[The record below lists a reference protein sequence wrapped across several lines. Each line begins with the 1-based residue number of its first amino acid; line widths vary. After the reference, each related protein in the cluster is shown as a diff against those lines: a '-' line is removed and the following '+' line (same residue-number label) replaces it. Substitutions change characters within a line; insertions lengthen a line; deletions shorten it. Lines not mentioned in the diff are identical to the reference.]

1 MRTTRQTGKAP
12 SDHGRTTARKRQV
25 RAKNQTNQK
34 ENKPPSL
41 DNILEARRQIPSGPL
56 TVVDEKNDK
65 KAAHPLDKVTVA
77 GNVRTG
83 QAREEVTGD
92 AHGDDLLQSYGSL
105 ESLAVLDGCLDV
117 FLCSTEER
125 QATHP
130 PDESST
136 HQTSAEAGSRPQM
149 ENLLPHSAQ
158 GCSLDDCL
166 EELEYEEVTCYEA
179 EASSSTAS
187 KSYAVSNL
195 VAEIL
200 ERAED
205 DTKSSS
211 EASSISC
218 HNSPA
223 KGAIFKSSKLAPHEL
238 QPKPASCHGNLKLH
252 RFMMCEWFY
261 SHIDSALFAEE
272 HSRSV
277 DFGTLLRQH
286 YPALHRC
293 PLQRPQWNRIRKEFG
308 KVARVRRLS
317 PAFLL
322 QERITLERRREK
334 VRFLMENPM
343 IEYLD
348 DDIPSIIPSRI
359 EVGSKVR
366 AALLSPNYGS
376 FPGVVIGI
384 ENHDIPMFRV
394 RFTIDGIDHEQLL
407 PDYRVALDQSPPSP
421 EQSDVLSVSAKHL
434 RQVAALNE
442 CVDEK
447 RRLLYELENI
457 RLNVEARRAMGRI
470 NAERDQQQGQRYEQI
485 LRKLLDL
492 NRTLLQLSKNVA
504 TEYEQNMSEQLTTS
518 ETPVVEAYVVEVV
531 NQLIE
536 DLSKLDQ
543 FHKNPEA
550 DRLWNEAL
558 ERLGKNPEY
567 LKQFGHYLASRI
579 GNKFDPQA
587 YRKQ

>member
-1 MRTTRQTGKAP
+1 
-12 SDHGRTTARKRQV
+12 
-25 RAKNQTNQK
+25 
-34 ENKPPSL
+34 
-41 DNILEARRQIPSGPL
+41 
-56 TVVDEKNDK
+56 
-65 KAAHPLDKVTVA
+65 
-77 GNVRTG
+77 
-83 QAREEVTGD
+83 
-92 AHGDDLLQSYGSL
+92 
-105 ESLAVLDGCLDV
+105 
-117 FLCSTEER
+117 
-125 QATHP
+125 
-130 PDESST
+130 
-136 HQTSAEAGSRPQM
+136 M
-149 ENLLPHSAQ
+149 EDLLPHSAQ

-166 EELEYEEVTCYEA
+166 KELEYDEVACYEA
-179 EASSSTAS
+179 EASSSTTS
-187 KSYAVSNL
+187 KSCAVSNL

-200 ERAED
+200 ERVED

-218 HNSPA
+218 DNSPA
-223 KGAIFKSSKLAPHEL
+223 KGAIFKRSKLSPHEL
-238 QPKPASCHGNLKLH
+238 QPKPASCHGNLKLY

-293 PLQRPQWNRIRKEFG
+293 PLQRPQWNHIRKEFG
-308 KVARVRRLS
+308 KVA
-317 PAFLL
+317 
-322 QERITLERRREK
+322 
-334 VRFLMENPM
+334 
-343 IEYLD
+343 
-348 DDIPSIIPSRI
+348 
-359 EVGSKVR
+359 
-366 AALLSPNYGS
+366 
-376 FPGVVIGI
+376 
-384 ENHDIPMFRV
+384 

-407 PDYRVALDQSPPSP
+407 PDYRVALDQSPPSA

-434 RQVAALNE
+434 RQVAALND

-457 RLNVEARRAMGRI
+457 RLNTEARRAMGRL

-504 TEYEQNMSEQLTTS
+504 TEYEQNMSEPLTTS

-536 DLSKLDQ
+536 DCSKLDQ

-550 DRLWNEAL
+550 DRLWKEAL

-567 LKQFGHYLASRI
+567 LKQFEHYLAARI
-579 GNKFDPQA
+579 GNKFDPLA
-587 YRKQ
+587 YRKHPEVACVLSPFAARSSSITICRLKPIDSSSTTSISVKRSVGSRVSGGSSSSCCIGSGPVEGGVVVVAGDGSAAVVVVVVVVVVAAAVLLLPLLPAPLVVALGRFGQRTLFLLRAASQPGTLGQIAFG

>member
-1 MRTTRQTGKAP
+1 MNSISETVSCSSSTTNSSASTSSRC
-12 SDHGRTTARKRQV
+12 SSTTAHSSLKSASFARHVLRKDTDLISAIWQSLHEAYSLLSSSRFY
-25 RAKNQTNQK
+25 K
-34 ENKPPSL
+34 E
-41 DNILEARRQIPSGPL
+41 RREGTRMYATPVNAEHCRSHDLTSIPVNLSMFSSVSEL
-56 TVVDEKNDK
+56 
-65 KAAHPLDKVTVA
+65 
-77 GNVRTG
+77 
-83 QAREEVTGD
+83 
-92 AHGDDLLQSYGSL
+92 
-105 ESLAVLDGCLDV
+105 
-117 FLCSTEER
+117 STIV
-125 QATHP
+125 
-130 PDESST
+130 
-136 HQTSAEAGSRPQM
+136 
-149 ENLLPHSAQ
+149 